1 MAITY
6 SWKID
11 TVGSLSTK
19 DGKSDVIK
27 YVDIFLKGVDDTEDQ
42 NTVSSYHR
50 VPFDTSDLSSFI
62 EFSDVTESNVFS
74 WVESTIGT
82 DKFDEWKQDIEKLI
96 QEKVTPK
103 IVNKQLSN

>member
-27 YVDIFLKGVDDTEDQ
+27 YVDI
-42 NTVSSYHR
+42 
-50 VPFDTSDLSSFI
+50 
-62 EFSDVTESNVFS
+62 
-74 WVESTIGT
+74 
-82 DKFDEWKQDIEKLI
+82 EKLI
-96 QEKVTPK
+96 QEKTTPK